1 MSSPLTEKSIN
12 LNCLIFPSVYVPLKI
27 VIFSSGGSHE
37 SLPHPLDI
45 YLYHQ
50 LSGGKSPPH
59 FRVMVKLW
67 FYEEFLYIFLP
78 APLCINACPVLSDT
92 FA

>member
-37 SLPHPLDI
+37 SIPHLLDI

-50 LSGGKSPPH
+50 L
-59 FRVMVKLW
+59 
-67 FYEEFLYIFLP
+67 
-78 APLCINACPVLSDT
+78 
-92 FA
+92 